1 MSSSTPSSSGRSS
14 PAPRSDASSATSAG
28 AVPIPGNSKSGSSQ
42 QQQQQQQQQGGSP
55 FESGAFG
62 QRRGSA
68 PASAFLAPRFW
79 NAATSTGGAP
89 GGIMSYAHGA
99 YGTSPNS
106 SGHHHHHHHHH
117 QQAPGATFDVNGVPR
132 RTSFGHSLTG
142 GRLSALAALGMAP
155 MQSPPIQ
162 SSGLPPAT
170 SKPRGTAAS
179 PERKMS
185 SSSSSA
191 TEVLPPLSASSTPIS
206 SPALKSTKSTTDVPT
221 ANAANRRKDR
231 VFFLPGPDGLCVES
245 RRRRP
250 SEA

>member
-42 QQQQQQQQQGGSP
+42 QQQQQQQHSGSP

-106 SGHHHHHHHHH
+106 SGHHHHHH
-117 QQAPGATFDVNGVPR
+117 QQAPGSAFDGVPR

-170 SKPRGTAAS
+170 SKPRGTATF
-179 PERKMS
+179 PEQKMSSSS

-191 TEVLPPLSASSTPIS
+191 TEVLPPSSASSTPIS